1 MKKVCTHKNF
11 GSDKELFY
19 SLFFNNELIILL
31 HIFIHSIT
39 AHRTVSLL
47 DEGIFGAT
55 GLADD
60 ALIKSIDNRD
70 ADSSVMQLS
79 EMLSAPLEVC
89 TWNELCVFA
98 NEIIETLNNT
108 RHALSVQHVRNF
120 NFNFVL

>member
-1 MKKVCTHKNF
+1 MSTSASLVRQRIA
-11 GSDKELFY
+11 
-19 SLFFNNELIILL
+19 LFFVIFGILMLLLL
-31 HIFIHSIT
+31 HIFIQIILSFT

-60 ALIKSIDNRD
+60 ALIKLIDNRD
-70 ADSSVMQLS
+70 ADSSAVQLS
-79 EMLSAPLEVC
+79 EMLSAPLELC
-89 TWNELCVFA
+89 TWDELCVFA

-120 NFNFVL
+120 NF